1 MRKNRSA
8 IAAILLAV
16 SMMTACAGGQT
27 TQTSAGSSAAV
38 EATAAA
44 GSSAAVE
51 ATAAAGSSAAE
62 GKTGSAGQVSASAG
76 QTSAAENSGTAAG
89 KTGAVSEA
97 EIPAGAV
104 TVKMNGNGAEISGAG
119 AEYADGTLEI
129 TKGGTYVLSG
139 ALEGQVLLETDKKEE
154 VTIFLNG
161 AEITSE
167 KAYAIASVKGKTVS
181 VILVAGTENILTAKG
196 VADDDNAQTEEEE
209 ADAAIYV
216 KNDLTVSGTGAL
228 KITSAGK
235 GIHAKDTL
243 TLADG
248 VIDLL
253 IDLIDT
259 LLLFLLFGSEVLL
272 FLLEFIEHRLRFLLV
287 ARQFLLLF
295 LLRLEGIAAFFLALG
310 EFGILLIDIRLCR
323 FDSSYLFLAVTGKL
337 TKIAHAAHHLLEI
350 GGREHKEQG

>member
-27 TQTSAGSSAAV
+27 TQTS
-38 EATAAA
+38 T

-119 AEYADGTLEI
+119 AEYADGTLKI

-139 ALEGQVLLETDKKEE
+139 ALEGQGRMSQFGDGRRGIEP
-154 VTIFLNG
+154 
-161 AEITSE
+161 
-167 KAYAIASVKGKTVS
+167 AYPG
-181 VILVAGTENILTAKG
+181 
-196 VADDDNAQTEEEE
+196 D
-209 ADAAIYV
+209 
-216 KNDLTVSGTGAL
+216 
-228 KITSAGK
+228 
-235 GIHAKDTL
+235 
-243 TLADG
+243 
-248 VIDLL
+248 
-253 IDLIDT
+253 
-259 LLLFLLFGSEVLL
+259 
-272 FLLEFIEHRLRFLLV
+272 RPR
-287 ARQFLLLF
+287 R
-295 LLRLEGIAAFFLALG
+295 
-310 EFGILLIDIRLCR
+310 
-323 FDSSYLFLAVTGKL
+323 
-337 TKIAHAAHHLLEI
+337 
-350 GGREHKEQG
+350 